1 MVIAEPYSL
10 DALPAWAT
18 RLREG
23 DPQALRELYQHA
35 QPKLYRF
42 ALAFSGS
49 ESRAAEAV
57 QEAFLDFLRR
67 PSQFDPQRGTA
78 LSLLFGMV
86 RNRLRSAR
94 RLEREEPLEEGNAF
108 DEEIHLNLEREQ
120 RVAAVRDAI
129 LSLPEHYREVILLC
143 ELEECR
149 YEDAAAALLIPVGT
163 VRSRLNRAKA
173 QLRTRLK
180 AFQGGC

>member
-1 MVIAEPYSL
+1 MVIAQPYSF
-10 DALPAWAT
+10 DALPTWET
-18 RLREG
+18 RLRAG
-23 DPQALRELYQHA
+23 DPQALRELYQQA

-42 ALAFSGS
+42 ALAFCGS
-49 ESRAAEAV
+49 EAHAAEAV

-78 LSLLFGMV
+78 LALLFGIL

-94 RLEREEPLEEGNAF
+94 RLEREEPIEEDNAA
-108 DEEIHLNLEREQ
+108 DEEIHLNLERDQ
-120 RVAAVRDAI
+120 RVVAVREAI

-143 ELEECR
+143 EIEECR